1 MNPTGSRLPRAT
13 ITRWVLALAWVLG
26 LCAATPAARGDEPGF
41 TPLYEKGDPLEHGWK
56 MVGPGSIKEERPGVL
71 VTEGG
76 MGMLWYARRPFKDF
90 TLRLEYQQSA
100 PKNNSGV
107 FVRFPNP
114 PKSPWDA
121 VNEGYEIQIDD
132 GADPEHR
139 TGAVY
144 SFKGP
149 EKTPPARAVG
159 EWNAYEITV
168 KGQDYTITL
177 NGEVVNHYHGS
188 RGAKGFIGLQNHDPK
203 SIVRF
208 RNVRVKTL
216 D

>member
-1 MNPTGSRLPRAT
+1 MMTRAK
-13 ITRWVLALAWVLG
+13 WALAFVLI
-26 LCAATPAARGDEPGF
+26 LIAAGPNVRGDEPGF
-41 TPLYEKGDPLEHGWK
+41 TPLYSQGDPLKQGWQ
-56 MVGPGSIKEERPGVL
+56 MVGPGSITEESPGVL
-71 VTEGG
+71 VTDGG
-76 MGMLWYARRPFKDF
+76 MGMLWYAKEPFKDF
-90 TLRLEYQQSA
+90 TLRLEYKQSA
-100 PKNNSGV
+100 LKNNSGV

-144 SFKGP
+144 SFKAP
-149 EKTPPARAVG
+149 EKAPPSKPVG

-168 KGQDYTITL
+168 KGQDYTVTL
-177 NGEVVNHYHGS
+177 NGEVVNHYKGS
-188 RGAKGFIGLQNHDPK
+188 RGAQGFIGLQNHDPK

-208 RNVRVKTL
+208 RNVRIKTL
-216 D
+216 K

>member
-1 MNPTGSRLPRAT
+1 MMTRAK
-13 ITRWVLALAWVLG
+13 WALAFVLI
-26 LCAATPAARGDEPGF
+26 LIAAGPNVRGDEPGF
-41 TPLYEKGDPLEHGWK
+41 TPLYSQGDPLKQGWQ
-56 MVGPGSIKEERPGVL
+56 MVGPGSITEESPGVL
-71 VTEGG
+71 VTDGG
-76 MGMLWYARRPFKDF
+76 MGMLWYAKEPFKDF
-90 TLRLEYQQSA
+90 TLRLEYKQSA

-144 SFKGP
+144 SFKAP
-149 EKTPPARAVG
+149 EKAPPSKPVG

-168 KGQDYTITL
+168 KGQDYTVTL
-177 NGEVVNHYHGS
+177 NGEVVNHYKGS
-188 RGAKGFIGLQNHDPK
+188 RGAQGFIGLQNHDPK

-208 RNVRVKTL
+208 RNVRIKTL
-216 D
+216 K

>member
-1 MNPTGSRLPRAT
+1 MM
-13 ITRWVLALAWVLG
+13 TRTKWALALAPALA
-26 LCAATPAARGDEPGF
+26 LIAAGPDVRGDEPGF
-41 TPLYEKGDPLEHGWK
+41 TPLYSQGNPLKQGWQ
-56 MVGPGSIKEERPGVL
+56 MVGPGSITEESPGVL

-76 MGMLWYARRPFKDF
+76 MGMLWYAKEPFKDF
-90 TLRLEYQQSA
+90 TLRLEYKQSA

-144 SFKGP
+144 SFKAP
-149 EKTPPARAVG
+149 EKTPPSKPVG

-168 KGQDYTITL
+168 KGQDYTVTL
-177 NGEVVNHYHGS
+177 NGEEINHYKGS
-188 RGAKGFIGLQNHDPK
+188 RGAQGFIGLQNHDPK

-208 RNVRVKTL
+208 RNVRIKSL
-216 D
+216 K